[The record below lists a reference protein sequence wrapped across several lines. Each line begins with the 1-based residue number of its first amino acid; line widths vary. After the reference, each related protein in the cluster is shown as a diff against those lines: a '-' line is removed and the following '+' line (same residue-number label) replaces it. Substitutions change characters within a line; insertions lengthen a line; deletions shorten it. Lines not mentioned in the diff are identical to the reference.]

1 MNKFGSRT
9 ISRARSPAKDN
20 FNFLPIRKDTR
31 KVPMP
36 KAQLIIR
43 NLLNVHTDAE
53 TSRRVKNDTMYNP
66 GGVVIIGS
74 HCDQFPLKYC
84 SVWPKW
90 NTSSIKGPGRSLEIS
105 NASPQSS
112 TKMQRSKRL
121 NFKKP
126 VFDDMSLYCKG
137 RKFKKVKKMPSSG
150 IEPET
155 FSLQD

>member
-1 MNKFGSRT
+1 
-9 ISRARSPAKDN
+9 
-20 FNFLPIRKDTR
+20 
-31 KVPMP
+31 MP

-112 TKMQRSKRL
+112 TKKQRSKRL

-126 VFDDMSLYCKG
+126 VFDDMSLYYKG
-137 RKFKKVKKMPSSG
+137 RKFKKVKDAF
-150 IEPET
+150 IRDRT
-155 FSLQD
+155 RDLQFTRLTHYHCAMKAIYWKNENKII